1 MSDDIQRKQKAA
13 EKTETAIDE
22 ARVSYQP
29 VAAHTS
35 VLFFCVADMAAIDP
49 MYQYSLTYFVALF
62 LRSIETSPKSS
73 DLATRLKNM
82 TDHFTFFLFVN
93 VCRSLF
99 AKDKLLFAFTLSTKL
114 ALSRGVLGADELLF
128 LLTGGIAMESAHANP
143 APDWLS
149 DKAWGELCRMNDLG
163 GAYEGIRD
171 AFAGDCEPWRRC
183 VATSPEAGPVLCC
196 RCRRIR
202 YIWVLGLL

>member
-62 LRSIETSPKSS
+62 LRSIDASPRSS
-73 DLATRLKNM
+73 DLPTRLKNL

-114 ALSRGVLGADELLF
+114 AMARTLVRAAELRF
-128 LLTGGIAMESAHANP
+128 LLTGGIAVETAHINP
-143 APDWLS
+143 APAWLS
-149 DKAWGELCRMNDLG
+149 DKAWGEICRMDDLG
-163 GAYEGIRD
+163 GAYEGVRD
-171 AFAGDCEPWRRC
+171 AVASGLNDWKRCDALSPLFAQ
-183 VATSPEAGPVLCC
+183 
-196 RCRRIR
+196 RRI
-202 YIWVLGLL
+202 VLHLWLLYQSFLGV